1 MNFQEFE
8 NKIIDTLAKYI
19 IKKGPNG
26 RYLQLVLGA
35 YEEGGE
41 VSTIIRK
48 ATKGNFHEKPIDLE
62 HLKEEIG
69 DVFFY
74 ITQITHQLPN
84 VTIVSVV
91 ESSLENENGDNE
103 IELEEDELTIRKYQ
117 QRISNTYGKDLPE
130 SQNERGLAFALGL
143 ISGMG
148 GLTEL
153 FGKHILKGQELDTDS
168 IKIKLGECLKNA
180 AALSGNYGL
189 DFQEIAE
196 AAIEKA
202 RSRYDKNG
210 IAKVD
215 NGAEAR

>member
-1 MNFQEFE
+1 M
-8 NKIIDTLAKYI
+8 
-19 IKKGPNG
+19 
-26 RYLQLVLGA
+26 
-35 YEEGGE
+35 
-41 VSTIIRK
+41 
-48 ATKGNFHEKPIDLE
+48 
-62 HLKEEIG
+62 
-69 DVFFY
+69 
-74 ITQITHQLPN
+74 
-84 VTIVSVV
+84 
-91 ESSLENENGDNE
+91 
-103 IELEEDELTIRKYQ
+103 
-117 QRISNTYGKDLPE
+117 PE

-148 GLTEL
+148 GVTEL

-196 AAIEKA
+196 AALEKA
-202 RSRYDKNG
+202 LSRYDENG